1 VARERACEFESLY
14 TTFHE
19 HDHGSV
25 SGNLLRARTMTKTL
39 THLLLKG
46 GRLIDPGGGKDGV
59 FDIRVR
65 GGKIDAIGSNLEQ
78 DGATVIDVK
87 DHILTPGLIDVH
99 LHLMNGL
106 GAFGVDPDIFGVGS
120 GVTTVVDAGSAGH
133 TLLNVFRSYVT
144 AHAKT
149 RVLNY
154 INLSTL
160 GGVTG
165 PGYSILADARLID
178 EAKIEQAVEV
188 NRDIIVGIKIMA
200 TGGALGAQGLKPLE
214 RARKLGDALK
224 LPLLVHIGE
233 SWTKDSAPVHVGDV
247 LKYLRAGD
255 IVTHMFTVHP
265 GGLLDGNGKLWP
277 QVRDAKESGVL
288 MDVGHGLHNLN
299 FDVARKVLDQGLVPD
314 GVSTDGH
321 RGNRAGPVYDLPTTM
336 AKLMALGFSL
346 TQVIEMATTNAAT
359 LLGRS
364 NELGTLKIGE
374 PADLSVLRIEDRVWQ
389 AVDSQKGT
397 IPARQAIV
405 PVYAVRG
412 DTVYER
418 LAIERP

>member
-1 VARERACEFESLY
+1 MDRR
-14 TTFHE
+14 
-19 HDHGSV
+19 
-25 SGNLLRARTMTKTL
+25 L
-39 THLLLKG
+39 TNFILKA
-46 GRLIDPGGGKDGV
+46 GRLIDPVSGLDGTR
-59 FDIRVR
+59 DIQVR
-65 GGKIDAIGSNLEQ
+65 DGKIAAMGSDLPAE
-78 DGATVIDVK
+78 GATIIDVK
-87 DHILTPGLIDVH
+87 GMLVTPGLIDVH
-99 LHLMNGL
+99 LHLMKGL
-106 GAFGVDPDIFGVGS
+106 GAFGVDPDVFGVGS

-133 TLLNVFRSYVT
+133 SLLTVFRNYVT
-144 AHAKT
+144 DNAKT

-165 PGYSILADARLID
+165 PGYGILADPRLID
-178 EAKIEQAVEV
+178 EDKIAQAVET

-200 TGGALGAQGLKPLE
+200 TGGALGGEGMKPLA
-214 RARKLGDALK
+214 RARKLGDELK
-224 LPLLVHIGE
+224 IPLLVHIGE
-233 SWTKDSAPVHVGDV
+233 SWNKGTEPVAVGDV

-299 FDVARKVLDQGLVPD
+299 FDVARKVLDQGLQPD

-346 TQVIEMATTNAAT
+346 KQVVEMATVNAAR

-364 NELGTLKIGE
+364 GELGALRVGQ
-374 PADLSVLRIEDRVWQ
+374 PADISVLRLEDRAWK

-397 IPARQAIV
+397 IPAKQALM
-405 PVYAVRG
+405 PVYAIRG
-412 DTVYER
+412 DTIYEP
-418 LAIERP
+418 LAVERP

>member
-1 VARERACEFESLY
+1 MAQQLSNF
-14 TTFHE
+14 
-19 HDHGSV
+19 
-25 SGNLLRARTMTKTL
+25 
-39 THLLLKG
+39 LLKG
-46 GRLIDPGGGKDGV
+46 GRLIDPASGRDGPLDV
-59 FDIRVR
+59 RVR
-65 GGKIDAIGSNLEQ
+65 EGVIDAIGAGLPAEGSALIE
-78 DGATVIDVK
+78 VK
-87 DHILTPGLIDVH
+87 DHIVTPGLIDVH
-99 LHLMNGL
+99 LHLMKGL
-106 GAFGVDPDIFGVGS
+106 GAFGVDPDVFGVGS

-133 TLLNVFRSYVT
+133 SLLNVFRNYVT
-144 AHAKT
+144 DNAKT
-149 RVLNY
+149 RVLDY

-165 PGYSILADARLID
+165 PGYSILANARLID
-178 EAKIEQAVEV
+178 EEKIENAVAA
-188 NRDIIVGIKIMA
+188 NRDIVVGIKIMA

-214 RARKLGDALK
+214 RARKLGDSLK

-233 SWTKDSAPVHVGDV
+233 SWTKDTAPVHVGDV

-299 FDVARKVLDQGLVPD
+299 FDVARRVLDQGLHPD

-346 TQVIEMATTNAAT
+346 NQVIEMATVNAAR
-359 LLGRS
+359 LLGRM
-364 NELGTLKIGE
+364 NELGTLRIGL
-374 PADLSVLRIEDRVWQ
+374 PAEISVLRIEDREWQ
-389 AVDSQKGT
+389 AIDSQKGT
-397 IPARQAIV
+397 IPAHRAFV
-405 PVYAVRG
+405 PVYAIRR
-412 DTVYER
+412 DTIYEP
-418 LAIERP
+418 LPIERP

>member
-1 VARERACEFESLY
+1 MEKQLANF
-14 TTFHE
+14 
-19 HDHGSV
+19 
-25 SGNLLRARTMTKTL
+25 
-39 THLLLKG
+39 LLKG
-46 GRLIDPGGGKDGV
+46 GRLLDPAAGRDGL
-59 FDIRVR
+59 FDVRVR
-65 GGKIDAIGSNLEQ
+65 DGIVAEIGADLSPDE
-78 DGATVIDVK
+78 ATVIDVK
-87 DHILTPGLIDVH
+87 DLLVTPGLIDVH
-99 LHLMNGL
+99 LHLMKGL

-133 TLLNVFRSYVT
+133 TLLNMFRNYVT
-144 AHAKT
+144 NNAKT

-154 INLSTL
+154 VNLSTL

-165 PGYSILADARLID
+165 PGYSILADPRLID
-178 EAKIEQAVEV
+178 EEKIEKAVEA

-214 RARKLGDALK
+214 RARKLGDSLK

-233 SWTKDSAPVHVGDV
+233 SWTKDTTPVHVGDV
-247 LKYLRAGD
+247 LKYLRPGD

-299 FDVARKVLDQGLVPD
+299 FDVARKVLDQGLHPD

-321 RGNRAGPVYDLPTTM
+321 RGNRAGPVYDLTTTM
-336 AKLMALGFSL
+336 AKLMALGFTL
-346 TQVIEMATTNAAT
+346 NQVVEMATVNAAK
-359 LLGRS
+359 LLGR
-364 NELGTLKIGE
+364 NDDLGLIRVGSS
-374 PADLSVLRIEDRVWQ
+374 ADISVLRLEEREWN

-397 IPARQAIV
+397 IIARRALM
-405 PVYAVRG
+405 PVYAIRG
-412 DTVYER
+412 DTIHEPLATGR
-418 LAIERP
+418 L

>member
-1 VARERACEFESLY
+1 MDKQLKNFV
-14 TTFHE
+14 
-19 HDHGSV
+19 
-25 SGNLLRARTMTKTL
+25 
-39 THLLLKG
+39 LKG
-46 GRLIDPGGGKDGV
+46 GRLLDPASSLDAQQDIHIHDGV
-59 FDIRVR
+59 VA
-65 GGKIDAIGSNLEQ
+65 AIGADLKP
-78 DGATVIDVK
+78 DGASVIDVK
-87 DHILTPGLIDVH
+87 GLVVTPGLIDVH

-133 TLLNVFRSYVT
+133 SLLTVFRNYVT
-144 AHAKT
+144 KNAKT

-154 INLSTL
+154 VNLSTL

-165 PGYSILADARLID
+165 PGYSILADPRLID
-178 EAKIEQAVEV
+178 EDKIEKAVEA

-200 TGGALGAQGLKPLE
+200 TGGALGAAGLKPLE
-214 RARKLGDALK
+214 RARKLGDNVK

-233 SWTKDSAPVHVGDV
+233 SWTKDTAPVHVGDV
-247 LKYLRAGD
+247 LKYLREGD

-265 GGLLDGNGKLWP
+265 GGLLDPNGKLWP
-277 QVRDAKESGVL
+277 QVRVAKESGVL

-299 FDVARKVLDQGLVPD
+299 FDVARKVLDQGLHPD

-321 RGNRAGPVYDLPTTM
+321 RGNRMGPVYDLPTTM

-346 TQVIEMATTNAAT
+346 NQVVEMATINAAR

-364 NELGTLKIGE
+364 HEMGFIRVGQ
-374 PADLSVLRIEDRVWQ
+374 PAEISVLRLEEREWK

-397 IPARQAIV
+397 IQAHQALV
-405 PVYAVRG
+405 PVYAIRNE
-412 DTVYER
+412 TLYEPVP
-418 LAIERP
+418 IDRP

>member
-1 VARERACEFESLY
+1 MDRQLKNFI
-14 TTFHE
+14 
-19 HDHGSV
+19 
-25 SGNLLRARTMTKTL
+25 
-39 THLLLKG
+39 LKG
-46 GRLIDPGGGKDGV
+46 GRLLDPASGLDGEHDIHIRDGV
-59 FDIRVR
+59 VA
-65 GGKIDAIGSNLEQ
+65 AIGADLKA

-87 DHILTPGLIDVH
+87 SLIVTPGLIDVH

-106 GAFGVDPDIFGVGS
+106 GAFGVEPDIFGVGS

-133 TLLNVFRSYVT
+133 SLLQVFRNYVT
-144 AHAKT
+144 KNAKT

-154 INLSTL
+154 VNLSTL

-165 PGYSILADARLID
+165 PGYSILADPRLID
-178 EAKIEQAVEV
+178 EEKIEKAVEA

-200 TGGALGAQGLKPLE
+200 TGGALGTEGLKPLA
-214 RARKLGDALK
+214 RARKLGDNLR

-233 SWTKDSAPVHVGDV
+233 SWTKDATPVHVGDV
-247 LKYLRAGD
+247 LKYLREGD
-255 IVTHMFTVHP
+255 IVTHMFTAHP
-265 GGLLDGNGKLWP
+265 GGLLDPNGKLWP

-299 FDVARKVLDQGLVPD
+299 FDVARKVLDQELFPD

-346 TQVIEMATTNAAT
+346 NQVVEMATINAAR
-359 LLGRS
+359 LLGLSHEMGFIR
-364 NELGTLKIGE
+364 IDQ
-374 PADLSVLRIEDRVWQ
+374 PAEISVLWLEERDWK

-397 IPARQAIV
+397 IQARQSLL
-405 PVYAVRG
+405 PVYAVRR
-412 DTVYER
+412 DTIYEP
-418 LAIERP
+418 LPIERP

>member
-1 VARERACEFESLY
+1 MDRQ
-14 TTFHE
+14 
-19 HDHGSV
+19 
-25 SGNLLRARTMTKTL
+25 LRNFI
-39 THLLLKG
+39 LKS
-46 GRLIDPGGGKDGV
+46 GRLIDSASGLDGQQDIHVRDGV
-59 FDIRVR
+59 VE
-65 GGKIDAIGSNLEQ
+65 AIGADLKAE
-78 DGATVIDVK
+78 GATVVDVK
-87 DHILTPGLIDVH
+87 DCIVTPGLIDVH

-133 TLLNVFRSYVT
+133 SLLTVFRNYIT
-144 AHAKT
+144 RNAKT

-154 INLSTL
+154 VNLSTL

-165 PGYSILADARLID
+165 PGYSILADPRLID
-178 EAKIEQAVEV
+178 EDKIEKAVEA

-200 TGGALGAQGLKPLE
+200 TGGALGAEGLKPLA
-214 RARKLGDALK
+214 RARKLGDNLK

-233 SWTKDSAPVHVGDV
+233 SWTKDATPVHVGDV

-265 GGLLDGNGKLWP
+265 GGLLDPNGTLWP
-277 QVRDAKESGVL
+277 QVRDAKGSGVL

-299 FDVARKVLDQGLVPD
+299 FDVARKILDQELFPD

-336 AKLMALGFSL
+336 AKLMALGFAL
-346 TQVIEMATTNAAT
+346 NQVVEMATVNAAK
-359 LLGRS
+359 LLNRAD
-364 NELGTLKIGE
+364 ELGFIRVGS
-374 PADLSVLRIEDRVWQ
+374 PADISVLRLEEREWK

-397 IPARQAIV
+397 IRARQALV
-405 PVYAVRG
+405 PVYAIRNE
-412 DTVYER
+412 TIYEP
-418 LAIERP
+418 LPVDRP

>member
-1 VARERACEFESLY
+1 
-14 TTFHE
+14 
-19 HDHGSV
+19 
-25 SGNLLRARTMTKTL
+25 M
-39 THLLLKG
+39 
-46 GRLIDPGGGKDGV
+46 IDPASGRDGLLDV
-59 FDIRVR
+59 RVR
-65 GGKIDAIGSNLEQ
+65 EGIVDAIGAGLPAEGS
-78 DGATVIDVK
+78 AVIDVK
-87 DHILTPGLIDVH
+87 GRIVTPGLIDVH
-99 LHLMNGL
+99 LHLMKGL
-106 GAFGVDPDIFGVGS
+106 GAFGVDPDVFGVGS

-133 TLLNVFRSYVT
+133 SLLNVFRNYVT
-144 AHAKT
+144 DNAKT

-165 PGYSILADARLID
+165 PGYSILADPRLID
-178 EAKIEQAVEV
+178 EEKIEKAVAA

-200 TGGALGAQGLKPLE
+200 TGGALGSQGLKPLE
-214 RARKLGDALK
+214 RARKLGDGLK

-277 QVRDAKESGVL
+277 QVRDAKESGIL

-299 FDVARKVLDQGLVPD
+299 FDVARRVLDQGLHPD

-336 AKLMALGFSL
+336 AKLVALGFSL
-346 TQVIEMATTNAAT
+346 NQVIEMATVNAAR
-359 LLGRS
+359 LLGRM
-364 NELGTLKIGE
+364 NELGTLCIGL
-374 PADLSVLRIEDRVWQ
+374 PAEISVLRLEDREWQ
-389 AVDSQKGT
+389 AIDSQKGT
-397 IPARQAIV
+397 IPAHQALV
-405 PVYAVRG
+405 PVYAIRR
-412 DTVYER
+412 DALYEP
-418 LAIERP
+418 LPIERP

>member
-1 VARERACEFESLY
+1 MNRSLSD
-14 TTFHE
+14 FI
-19 HDHGSV
+19 
-25 SGNLLRARTMTKTL
+25 
-39 THLLLKG
+39 LKG
-46 GRLIDPGGGKDGV
+46 GRLLDPATGQDALLDVHVCDGKV
-59 FDIRVR
+59 S
-65 GGKIDAIGSNLEQ
+65 AIASDLNP
-78 DGATVIDVK
+78 DGATTIDVK
-87 DHILTPGLIDVH
+87 DCIITPGLIDVH
-99 LHLMNGL
+99 LHLMKGL

-133 TLLNVFRSYVT
+133 SLLNVFRDYVT
-144 AHAKT
+144 KNAKT

-160 GGVTG
+160 GSVTG
-165 PGYSILADARLID
+165 PGYGILADPRLIEED
-178 EAKIEQAVEV
+178 KIEKTVEA

-200 TGGALGAQGLKPLE
+200 TGAALGTQELKPLA
-214 RARKLGDALK
+214 RARKLGDELK

-233 SWTKDSAPVHVGDV
+233 SWNKDAAPVHVGEV

-277 QVRDAKESGVL
+277 QVRDAKKSGVL

-299 FDVARKVLDQGLVPD
+299 FDVARRVLDQGLQPD

-346 TQVIEMATTNAAT
+346 SEVVEMATCNAAR
-359 LLGRS
+359 LLGRGD
-364 NELGTLKIGE
+364 ELGRLKIGSTAE
-374 PADLSVLRIEDRVWQ
+374 ISVLRVEDREWN

-397 IPARQAIV
+397 IPAHQAII
-405 PVYAVRG
+405 PVLAVRG
-412 DTVYER
+412 ETIFEP
-418 LAIERP
+418 LATKRP

>member
-1 VARERACEFESLY
+1 
-14 TTFHE
+14 
-19 HDHGSV
+19 
-25 SGNLLRARTMTKTL
+25 MTRQL
-39 THLLLKG
+39 TNFLVKS
-46 GRLIDPGGGKDGV
+46 GRLIDPASGRDGP
-59 FDIRVR
+59 FDVRVR
-65 GGKIDAIGSNLEQ
+65 GGIVDAIGADLPPN
-78 DGATVIDVK
+78 GAAVIDVK
-87 DHILTPGLIDVH
+87 DQIVTPGLIDVH
-99 LHLMNGL
+99 LHLMKGL
-106 GAFGVDPDIFGVGS
+106 GAFGVDPDVFGVGS

-133 TLLNVFRSYVT
+133 SLLNVFRNYVT
-144 AHAKT
+144 DNAKT

-165 PGYSILADARLID
+165 PGYSILADPRLID
-178 EAKIEQAVEV
+178 EDKIEKTVEA

-214 RARKLGDALK
+214 RARKLGDSLK

-233 SWTKDSAPVHVGDV
+233 SWTKDTAPVHVGDV
-247 LKYLRAGD
+247 LKYLRPGD

-277 QVRDAKESGVL
+277 QVRDAKQSGIL

-299 FDVARKVLDQGLVPD
+299 FDVARRVLDQGLHPD

-336 AKLMALGFSL
+336 AKLMALRVPL
-346 TQVIEMATTNAAT
+346 NQVIEMATANAAK
-359 LLGRS
+359 LLGR
-364 NELGTLKIGE
+364 EGDLGTIRVGQ
-374 PADLSVLRIEDRVWQ
+374 PADISVLKLEEREWQ

-397 IPARQAIV
+397 IPAHQALL
-405 PVYAVRG
+405 PVYAIRR
-412 DTVYER
+412 DTIYEP
-418 LAIERP
+418 LPIERT

>member
-1 VARERACEFESLY
+1 MIRQLSHFVLQ
-14 TTFHE
+14 
-19 HDHGSV
+19 
-25 SGNLLRARTMTKTL
+25 SGRV
-39 THLLLKG
+39 
-46 GRLIDPGGGKDGV
+46 IDPAAGRDGIL
-59 FDIRVR
+59 DIRVR
-65 GGKIDAIGSNLEQ
+65 AGKIDAIGVDLAI
-78 DGATVIDVK
+78 DGAAVIDVK
-87 DHILTPGLIDVH
+87 GHIVTPGLIDVH
-99 LHLMNGL
+99 LHLMKGL

-133 TLLNVFRSYVT
+133 TLLNVFRNYVT
-144 AHAKT
+144 DNAKT

-160 GGVTG
+160 GGVSG
-165 PGYSILADARLID
+165 PGYSILADPRLID
-178 EAKIEQAVEV
+178 EARIEQAVEA

-233 SWTKDSAPVHVGDV
+233 SWTKDTEPVHVGDV

-277 QVRDAKESGVL
+277 QVRDAKASGVL

-299 FDVARKVLDQGLVPD
+299 FDVAHKVLDQGLHPD

-346 TQVIEMATTNAAT
+346 NQVIEMATINAAK
-359 LLGRS
+359 LLGRAGK
-364 NELGTLKIGE
+364 LGTAEIDH
-374 PADLSVLRIEDRVWQ
+374 PAELSVLKVEERDWK

-397 IPARQAIV
+397 IPAHQAIT
-405 PVYAVRG
+405 PVYAIRG
-412 DTVYER
+412 EMIYAAMPD
-418 LAIERP
+418 ERP

>member
-1 VARERACEFESLY
+1 MEKQLANY
-14 TTFHE
+14 
-19 HDHGSV
+19 
-25 SGNLLRARTMTKTL
+25 
-39 THLLLKG
+39 LLKG
-46 GRLIDPGGGKDGV
+46 GRLIDPVASRDGL

-65 GGKIDAIGSNLEQ
+65 HGKIDAIGASLEA

-87 DHILTPGLIDVH
+87 DRIVTPGLIDVH
-99 LHLMNGL
+99 LHLMKGL

-133 TLLNVFRSYVT
+133 TLLNVFRNYVT
-144 AHAKT
+144 DNAKT

-160 GGVTG
+160 GGVSG
-165 PGYSILADARLID
+165 PGYSILADPRLID
-178 EAKIEQAVEV
+178 EAKIEQAVEA

-200 TGGALGAQGLKPLE
+200 TGGALGSQGLKPLE
-214 RARKLGDALK
+214 RARKLADALK

-233 SWTKDSAPVHVGDV
+233 SWTKDSVPVHVGDV

-299 FDVARKVLDQGLVPD
+299 FDVARKVLDQGLHPD

-346 TQVIEMATTNAAT
+346 NQVIEMATANAAK
-359 LLGRS
+359 LLGRT
-364 NELGTLKIGE
+364 NEMGTLRVGE
-374 PADLSVLRIEDRVWQ
+374 AADISILRIEDREWK

-397 IPARQAIV
+397 IPARQTIT
-405 PVYAVRG
+405 PVYAIRG
-412 DTVYER
+412 DTIYEP
-418 LAIERP
+418 LAAERP

>member
-1 VARERACEFESLY
+1 
-14 TTFHE
+14 
-19 HDHGSV
+19 
-25 SGNLLRARTMTKTL
+25 M
-39 THLLLKG
+39 
-46 GRLIDPGGGKDGV
+46 IDPVAGRDGR
-59 FDIRVR
+59 FDILVR
-65 GGKIDAIGSNLEQ
+65 DGRIAAIEAKLETG
-78 DGATVIDVK
+78 DATVIDVK
-87 DHILTPGLIDVH
+87 GHIVTPGLIDVH
-99 LHLMNGL
+99 LHLMKGL

-120 GVTTVVDAGSAGH
+120 GVTTVVDAGSSGH
-133 TLLNVFRSYVT
+133 TMLNVFRNYVT
-144 AHAKT
+144 ANAKT

-160 GGVTG
+160 GGVAG
-165 PGYSILADARLID
+165 PGYSILGDPRLID
-178 EAKIEQAVEV
+178 EGKIEQAVEAH
-188 NRDIIVGIKIMA
+188 RDIIVGIKIMA

-214 RARKLGDALK
+214 RARRLGDSLK

-233 SWTKDSAPVHVGDV
+233 SWTKDATPVHVGDV

-299 FDVARKVLDQGLVPD
+299 FDVARKVLDQGLHPD

-346 TQVIEMATTNAAT
+346 NQVIEMATANAAR
-359 LLGRS
+359 LLGRK
-364 NELGTLKIGE
+364 ELGTLRIGD
-374 PADLSVLRIEDRVWQ
+374 PAEISVLRIEDREWQ

-397 IPARQAIV
+397 IPARQAIL
-405 PVYAVRG
+405 PIYAIRG
-412 DTVYER
+412 NTLYEP
-418 LAIERP
+418 LTIDRP

>member
-1 VARERACEFESLY
+1 MTRQLSDFI
-14 TTFHE
+14 
-19 HDHGSV
+19 
-25 SGNLLRARTMTKTL
+25 LRRGRIIDPA
-39 THLLLKG
+39 G
-46 GRLIDPGGGKDGV
+46 GRDGI

-65 GGKIDAIGSNLEQ
+65 GGKLDAIGVDLAP

-87 DHILTPGLIDVH
+87 DHLVTPGLIDVH
-99 LHLMNGL
+99 LHLMKGL

-133 TLLNVFRSYVT
+133 TLLNVFRNYVT
-144 AHAKT
+144 ASAKT

-160 GGVTG
+160 GGVSG
-165 PGYSILADARLID
+165 PGYSILADPRLID
-178 EAKIEQAVEV
+178 EAKIEQAVEA

-233 SWTKDSAPVHVGDV
+233 SWTKDAAPVHVGDV

-277 QVRDAKESGVL
+277 QVRDAKQSGVL

-299 FDVARKVLDQGLVPD
+299 FDVARKVLDQGMHPD

-346 TQVIEMATTNAAT
+346 NQVIEMATINAAN
-359 LLGRS
+359 LLGRTG
-364 NELGTLKIGE
+364 ELGTLTLRH
-374 PADLSVLRIEDRVWQ
+374 PAELSVLKLEERDWK

-397 IPARQAIV
+397 IPAHQAIT
-405 PVYAVRG
+405 PVYAIRG
-412 DTVYER
+412 EMIYETVP
-418 LAIERP
+418 AERP

>member
-1 VARERACEFESLY
+1 MNRQCQNF
-14 TTFHE
+14 
-19 HDHGSV
+19 
-25 SGNLLRARTMTKTL
+25 
-39 THLLLKG
+39 LLKG
-46 GRLIDPGGGKDGV
+46 GRLIDPAGGKDGI

-65 GGKIDAIGSNLEQ
+65 DGKVEAIAANLDSN
-78 DGATVIDVK
+78 GATVIDVK
-87 DHILTPGLIDVH
+87 DQIVTAGLIDVH
-99 LHLMNGL
+99 LHLMKGL
-106 GAFGVDPDIFGVGS
+106 GAFGVDPDVFGVGS

-133 TLLNVFRSYVT
+133 TMLNVFRNYVT
-144 AHAKT
+144 DNAKT

-160 GGVTG
+160 GGVAG
-165 PGYSILADARLID
+165 PGFSLLADPRLID
-178 EAKIEQAVEV
+178 EAKIEQAVV
-188 NRDIIVGIKIMA
+188 ANRDIIVGIKIMA

-214 RARKLGDALK
+214 RARKLGDELK
-224 LPLLVHIGE
+224 IPLLVHIGE
-233 SWTKDSAPVHVGDV
+233 SWTKGTEPVAVGEV

-299 FDVARKVLDQGLVPD
+299 FDVARKVLDQGLHPD

-346 TQVIEMATTNAAT
+346 KQVIEMATANAAR

-364 NELGTLKIGE
+364 NELGTLRIGAA
-374 PADLSVLRIEDRVWQ
+374 ADISVLKIEEREWK

-397 IPARQAIV
+397 IPAHQTIT
-405 PVYAVRG
+405 PVYAIRG
-412 DTVYER
+412 DSIYEP
-418 LAIERP
+418 LPVERP

>member
-1 VARERACEFESLY
+1 MHKRF
-14 TTFHE
+14 F
-19 HDHGSV
+19 DFI
-25 SGNLLRARTMTKTL
+25 
-39 THLLLKG
+39 LKG
-46 GRLIDPGGGKDGV
+46 GRLIDPASRRDGV

-65 GGKIDAIGSNLEQ
+65 DGKIAAIASDLEP
-78 DGATVIDVK
+78 DGATIIDVK
-87 DHILTPGLIDVH
+87 GDVVTPGLIDVH
-99 LHLMNGL
+99 LHLMKGL

-133 TLLNVFRSYVT
+133 TLLNVFRNYVT
-144 AHAKT
+144 ANAKT

-165 PGYSILADARLID
+165 PGYSILADPRLID
-178 EAKIEQAVEV
+178 EAKIEQAVEA

-214 RARKLGDALK
+214 RARKLGDLLK

-233 SWTKDSAPVHVGDV
+233 SWTKDTAPVHVGDV

-277 QVRDAKESGVL
+277 QVRDAKDSGVL

-299 FDVARKVLDQGLVPD
+299 FDVARKVLDQGLLPD

-346 TQVIEMATTNAAT
+346 FQVIELATINAAG
-359 LLGRS
+359 LLGRAH
-364 NELGTLKIGE
+364 ELGTLRIGG
-374 PADLSVLRIEDRVWQ
+374 PADISVLRTEDREWQ
-389 AVDSQKGT
+389 AVDSQKGV
-397 IPARQAIV
+397 IPAHQAIL
-405 PVYAVRG
+405 PVFAIRR
-412 DTVYER
+412 DTVYQP
-418 LAIERP
+418 LPTERP

>member
-1 VARERACEFESLY
+1 MDRQ
-14 TTFHE
+14 
-19 HDHGSV
+19 
-25 SGNLLRARTMTKTL
+25 
-39 THLLLKG
+39 LKNFILKS
-46 GRLIDPGGGKDGV
+46 GRLIDSASGLDGQQ
-59 FDIRVR
+59 DIYVRDGRVTE
-65 GGKIDAIGSNLEQ
+65 IGADLKA

-87 DHILTPGLIDVH
+87 GLVVTPGLIDVH

-106 GAFGVDPDIFGVGS
+106 GAFGVDPDIFGIGS

-133 TLLNVFRSYVT
+133 SLLTVFRNYVT
-144 AHAKT
+144 RTAKT

-165 PGYSILADARLID
+165 PGYSIFADPRLID
-178 EAKIEQAVEV
+178 EEKIEKAVET

-200 TGGALGAQGLKPLE
+200 TGGALGAEGLKPLA
-214 RARKLGDALK
+214 RARRLGDNLK
-224 LPLLVHIGE
+224 IPLLVHIGE
-233 SWTKDSAPVHVGDV
+233 SWTKDATPVHVGDV

-255 IVTHMFTVHP
+255 IVTHMFTAHP

-277 QVRDAKESGVL
+277 QVREAQESGVL

-299 FDVARKVLDQGLVPD
+299 FDVARKVLDQGLHPD

-321 RGNRAGPVYDLPTTM
+321 RGNRTGPVYDLPTTM
-336 AKLMALGFSL
+336 AKLMALGFTL
-346 TQVIEMATTNAAT
+346 KQVIEMATANAAR

-364 NELGTLKIGE
+364 NELGTLRVGA
-374 PADLSVLRIEDRVWQ
+374 PAEISVLKIEDREWQ

-397 IPARQAIV
+397 IPAHQSII
-405 PVYAVRG
+405 PVYAIRG
-412 DTVYER
+412 NTIYEP
-418 LAIERP
+418 LPAERP

>member
-1 VARERACEFESLY
+1 MSNQQLSNF
-14 TTFHE
+14 
-19 HDHGSV
+19 
-25 SGNLLRARTMTKTL
+25 
-39 THLLLKG
+39 LLKG
-46 GRLIDPGGGKDGV
+46 GRLIDPAGGRDGL

-65 GGKIDAIGSNLEQ
+65 DGNIEAIGENLTSS
-78 DGATVIDVK
+78 GYTVIAVK
-87 DHILTPGLIDVH
+87 DQVVTPGLIDVH

-133 TLLNVFRSYVT
+133 TLLNVFRNYVT
-144 AHAKT
+144 GNAKT

-160 GGVTG
+160 GGVAG
-165 PGYSILADARLID
+165 PGFSILADPRLID
-178 EAKIEQAVEV
+178 EAKIAQAVEA

-214 RARKLGDALK
+214 RARKLGDELK
-224 LPLLVHIGE
+224 IPLLVHIGE
-233 SWTKDSAPVHVGDV
+233 SWTKDSAPVHVADV

-277 QVRDAKESGVL
+277 QVRDAKESGIL

-299 FDVARKVLDQGLVPD
+299 FDVARKVLDQGLHPD

-346 TQVIEMATTNAAT
+346 KQVIEMATVNAAR

-364 NELGTLKIGE
+364 GDLGTLQIGA
-374 PADLSVLRIEDRVWQ
+374 PAEISVLKIEDREWQ

-397 IPARQAIV
+397 IPAHQTIT
-405 PVYAVRG
+405 PVYAIRG
-412 DTVYER
+412 DTIYEP
-418 LAIERP
+418 LPVDRP

>member
-1 VARERACEFESLY
+1 MDKR
-14 TTFHE
+14 
-19 HDHGSV
+19 
-25 SGNLLRARTMTKTL
+25 L
-39 THLLLKG
+39 THYLLKG
-46 GRLIDPGGGKDGV
+46 GRLIDPAGGKDGL
-59 FDIRVR
+59 FDVRVR
-65 GGKIDAIGSNLEQ
+65 HGKVESIGVNLDAN
-78 DGATVIDVK
+78 GATMIDVR
-87 DHILTPGLIDVH
+87 DRIVTPGLIDVH
-99 LHLMNGL
+99 LHLMKGL
-106 GAFGVDPDIFGVGS
+106 GAFGVDPDIFGIGS

-133 TLLNVFRSYVT
+133 TMLNVFRNYVT
-144 AHAKT
+144 DNAKT

-165 PGYSILADARLID
+165 PGFSILADPRLID
-178 EAKIEQAVEV
+178 EAKIEQAVEA
-188 NRDIIVGIKIMA
+188 NRDIVVGIKIMA

-214 RARKLGDALK
+214 RARKLGDLLK
-224 LPLLVHIGE
+224 IPLLVHIGE
-233 SWTKDSAPVHVGDV
+233 SWTKGAEPVAVGDV

-265 GGLLDGNGKLWP
+265 GGLLDANGRLWP

-299 FDVARKVLDQGLVPD
+299 FEVARKVLDQGLYPD

-336 AKLMALGFSL
+336 AKLMALGFTL
-346 TQVIEMATTNAAT
+346 KQVIEMATTNAAC

-364 NELGTLKIGE
+364 NDLGTLRVGDRGE
-374 PADLSVLRIEDRVWQ
+374 ISVLKIEDREWK

-397 IPARQAIV
+397 IPARQAIT
-405 PVYAVRG
+405 PVYTSRG
-412 DTVYER
+412 DTIYEP
-418 LAIERP
+418 LPIERP